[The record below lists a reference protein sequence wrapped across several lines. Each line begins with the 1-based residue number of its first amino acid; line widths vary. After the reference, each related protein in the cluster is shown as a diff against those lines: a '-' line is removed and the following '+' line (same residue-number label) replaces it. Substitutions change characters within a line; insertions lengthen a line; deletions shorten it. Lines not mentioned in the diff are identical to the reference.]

1 MLLLSNNL
9 YDYQKWSKKKI
20 FVDDHDR
27 MTVCFDV
34 VTIFFSLDL
43 EKNSIGG
50 GDVLIIFSKIVRA
63 DESKQRA
70 DLVVLPD
77 SDDHQWL
84 PKLPLS

>member
-20 FVDDHDR
+20 FVDDDDR

-43 EKNSIGG
+43 EKKNSIGG
-50 GDVLIIFSKIVRA
+50 GGEIVRA
-63 DESKQRA
+63 DESKQTA